1 MQNQKTEKKEKVK
14 NKQTDY
20 KSDGEYGYDQDPI
33 APAMPGQKKESPF
46 APVESSKKPKKQK
59 IDPNRDLARLAKKKG
74 NKEGKKALK
83 KEKGTGSPYDGYTYK
98 DYKRDKKRA
107 GTGNHPLNK

>member
-1 MQNQKTEKKEKVK
+1 MK

-20 KSDGEYGYDQDPI
+20 KSDGEYGYDKDPI

-46 APVESSKKPKKQK
+46 APVESSKPKK
-59 IDPNRDLARLAKKKG
+59 KKKKKDYA
-74 NKEGKKALK
+74 NLSDEEIEAKAYKKADRKFNKSMDSL
-83 KEKGTGSPYDGYTYK
+83 
-98 DYKRDKKRA
+98 KKRA

>member
-1 MQNQKTEKKEKVK
+1 MK

-46 APVESSKKPKKQK
+46 APVGSSKKPKN
-59 IDPNRDLARLAKKKG
+59 NRKKLKKEYKKDL
-74 NKEGKKALK
+74 KKALK
-83 KEKGTGSPYDGYTYK
+83 AEKGTGSDYDGYTVK
-98 DYKRDKKRA
+98 DHKRDMRAAGLKPFGGGKAKNKKA

>member
-1 MQNQKTEKKEKVK
+1 MK

-46 APVESSKKPKKQK
+46 APVESSKKPKKK
-59 IDPNRDLARLAKKKG
+59 EKK
-74 NKEGKKALK
+74 EVKKALK